1 MVLVAN
7 GAVGAAG
14 TPVKVGEARRANTG
28 AAVVPIVVSIAS
40 IASFAL
46 VC

>member
-1 MVLVAN
+1 MSGA
-7 GAVGAAG
+7 AVGADG
-14 TPVKVGEARRANTG
+14 TPVKVGDARRANTG

-40 IASFAL
+40 IASLAL